1 MPLPDCSCTCFVSC
15 GAPHACSA
23 SCLVARRMPAP
34 RCSSVNLPS
43 SQGPSVLRPCP
54 MCDDEPRLLRQFPL
68 SPGHANT
75 TCPLPLLFGAPLS
88 LRPPPLAFPSRFLTS
103 KPVAPQER
111 VPANLHLPNVCN
123 HTEQRGRATLSKQS
137 QVWDAWLLQT
147 ARSRAVGAT
156 CQQAEAIVGWDPR
169 HITVTKYCAFENTR
183 DPQRVSSQ
191 VLCCAGRPARRRR
204 LL

>member
-1 MPLPDCSCTCFVSC
+1 
-15 GAPHACSA
+15 
-23 SCLVARRMPAP
+23 MPAP

-111 VPANLHLPNVCN
+111 VPANLHLANVCN

-137 QVWDAWLLQT
+137 QVWDTWLLQT

-169 HITVTKYCAFENTR
+169 HITVTKYCAFENTGSAEGQLASALLR
-183 DPQRVSSQ
+183 RATSSQ
-191 VLCCAGRPARRRR
+191 APPPLISNPRAWWQHAPERRRQLR
-204 LL
+204 QQRCP